1 MKKITCKMNI
11 KGGINRDLVTLV
23 TNSDAVSKIAATILI
38 LLKKQIIIK
47 RDKMLIAPKIHDIY
61 FIVFA
66 S

>member
-1 MKKITCKMNI
+1 MNI